1 MNPKDYLGIIPANY
15 TGKAIEAEASAER
28 KDNMD
33 AKRFY
38 EIAKGRLLNVDEW
51 HRIAGIVSA
60 TFQLIDKSGKPVERN
75 AEKGDYIRV
84 DIPGPGSKEG
94 DGYDWVYIEE
104 LKEVADENIQSIGFR
119 VRPSANPFG
128 DAKNIAHFY
137 DDSATSNF
145 LVTREN
151 KKVTATIIDRNV
163 KPNDDTESVSDKLRH
178 FAVGVGA
185 IASFSKIQWQNL
197 ADGLVKQKG

>member
-1 MNPKDYLGIIPANY
+1 MKQKDYPEIIPANY
-15 TGKAIEAEASAER
+15 TGKTIEAEAWAEM
-28 KDNMD
+28 KDD
-33 AKRFY
+33 TEAKNFY
-38 EIAKGRLLNVDEW
+38 GIVKERLLNVNEW
-51 HRIAGIVSA
+51 HHVAGMVSA
-60 TFQLIDKSGKPVERN
+60 TFQLIDKSGKRVKRN
-75 AEKGDYIRV
+75 AEKGDYIKV

-145 LVTREN
+145 AVSREN
-151 KKVTATIIDRNV
+151 KKVSATIIDCNV
-163 KPNDDTESVSDKLRH
+163 KPNDDTESAMDKVRH

-197 ADGLVKQKG
+197 AEGLIKQKK